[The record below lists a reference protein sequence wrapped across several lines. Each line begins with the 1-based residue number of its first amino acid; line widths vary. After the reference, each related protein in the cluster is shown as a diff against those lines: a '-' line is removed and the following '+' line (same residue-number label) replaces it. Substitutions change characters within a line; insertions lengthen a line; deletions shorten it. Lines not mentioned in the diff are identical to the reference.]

1 MMNNKI
7 RIAIA
12 AFAALLAVPLASLAQ
27 TAQQTA
33 VSSGISL
40 FDKGDY
46 AAACD
51 VLAPVAKGNERD
63 AKINFYYGAA
73 EAMTGRNLDD
83 ALNRLHL
90 AQLRSFRKNDA
101 NLYIG
106 RAYQLKCEYDRA
118 RSAFAKFTPTCKVD
132 SLARMAEQFD
142 TECQSST
149 LLASKIFNVR
159 VGSKTTMPRVGVTQA
174 YGVSKECG
182 MVCANSHFFQSDI
195 DPDGLMYMTERADA
209 VYFSIADDDGYSR
222 LMKME
227 KLIGGWGEMTKLRG
241 LEGEWDDIAPVLMTD
256 GVTVYFASNRPGGMG
271 GYDIYRTT
279 YDPETRTYS
288 EPVNMGVPF
297 NSAFDDFLFVADEFN
312 QSAWFASN
320 RETAGTDSVVVY
332 QMAWDGQPVR
342 SSAKSTEEIQSAL
355 ALNLDPELVTRAKLT
370 QPASANSSTSRAQ
383 SLRDPS
389 YALKDAFRLVICDS
403 LTYTQWEHFRS
414 AQAARTYRQVVS
426 ATAQKDSLVNLMAQQ
441 RKDFMALSSS
451 IERNAKLQD
460 LLKTERTIYT
470 LEDEITEK
478 TEAARNDEIS
488 EISHLIA
495 NGTYTPLSKI
505 KVVNKNAPKLS
516 GTSWLRPSNFSVY
529 SPVFF
534 RDAHRDEDEEVMDLF
549 TAQQRLLVEEQD
561 SLRAWARI
569 VSLEADKLDALAIS
583 RETSDEDAV
592 ALAAKA
598 DAYRL
603 ASAQLSSDA
612 YDRLFSLYEAKYK
625 VLVVTLSGYDP
636 SELTELYD
644 KSVSLFKAVD
654 AADIKNSDAEKR
666 EAALASKRRGIAS
679 MVKCLQRYIVHADGT
694 FPLPAGD
701 GSTTETTTTTDSITE
716 TEAEAG
722 NFQTDTSATQMSNQS
737 EQATDDTGS
746 TSKVD
751 NAQPTAGQS
760 ATTSDTPQAEVSSAS
775 FRIQLG
781 AFKNR
786 PAALDKLP
794 DPSQVSFVFLAE
806 RGITRYYYGAYPSAE
821 SASADIA
828 AARAAGFSG
837 AFATKI

>member
-1 MMNNKI
+1 MKNNKI
-7 RIAIA
+7 RIAMA
-12 AFAALLAVPLASLAQ
+12 ALSALLALPHASLAQ
-27 TAQQTA
+27 NAQTA
-33 VSSGISL
+33 VSQAISL

-51 VLAPVAKGNERD
+51 VLAPVAQGNERD
-63 AKINFYYGAA
+63 AKVNFYYGAA
-73 EAMTGRNLDD
+73 EAMVGRNLDD

-132 SLARMAEQFD
+132 SLVRMAEQFD
-142 TECQSST
+142 TECQNST
-149 LLASKIFNVR
+149 LLASKIFGVR
-159 VGSKTTMPRVGVTQA
+159 VGSKTTMPRKGVSQA
-174 YGVSKECG
+174 YGASKECG

-312 QSAWFASN
+312 KSAWFASN

-332 QMAWDGQPVR
+332 QIAWDGQLVR
-342 SSAKSTEEIQSAL
+342 SSAKSTEEIQAAL
-355 ALNLDPELVTRAKLT
+355 ALNLDPELVTRAKLS
-370 QPASANSSTSRAQ
+370 QPASSNTSSSRAQ

-389 YALKDAFRLVICDS
+389 YAPKDVFHLTICDS

-414 AQAARTYRQVVS
+414 AQAARTYRQVVT

-460 LLKTERTIYT
+460 LLKTERAIYT

-478 TEAARNDEIS
+478 TEAARNDEIR
-488 EISHLIA
+488 EVSHLIA

-505 KVVNKNAPKLS
+505 KVVNKNAPKLT

-549 TAQQRLLVEEQD
+549 TTQQRQLVEEQD
-561 SLRAWARI
+561 SLLAWGRI
-569 VSLEADKLDALAIS
+569 VSLEADKLDAAAIS

-598 DAYRL
+598 DAYRM

-625 VLVVTLSGYDP
+625 VLVVTLAGYDP
-636 SELTELYD
+636 AELTELYN
-644 KSVSLFKAVD
+644 KSLSLFKSVD
-654 AADIKNSDAEKR
+654 EADIKSSEAEKR
-666 EAALASKRRGIAS
+666 EAVLSAKRRGIAS
-679 MVKCLQRYIVHADGT
+679 MVKCLQRYVVHSDGT

-701 GSTTETTTTTDSITE
+701 GAAAPTSEPQNDETNPIV
-716 TEAEAG
+716 
-722 NFQTDTSATQMSNQS
+722 
-737 EQATDDTGS
+737 ATDDSETPS
-746 TSKVD
+746 TPSD
-751 NAQPTAGQS
+751 AATQQTTAETPTANADRQQPADEQP
-760 ATTSDTPQAEVSSAS
+760 ATSVDMPQAESPSAS

-781 AFKNR
+781 AFKRR

-794 DPSQVSFVFLAE
+794 DPSQVSSVFLAE
-806 RGITRYYYGAYPSAE
+806 RGVTRYYYGAYASAE
-821 SASADIA
+821 SAAQDIA

-837 AFATKI
+837 AFATKID